1 METLSIL
8 DILDILA
15 KVLSIL
21 AIIGGAL
28 YAFYR
33 WLFKQNHQSDEIEA
47 TDKHIDEVEADC
59 EKHIEAVE
67 KECIEKIDSLK
78 AESDEKWRSMQAEQ
92 TLICYGMLAALKG
105 LKEQGCNG
113 PVTEAINRIEKHL
126 NVQAHKN

>member
-1 METLSIL
+1 MKELTPLEWL
-8 DILDILA
+8 DIA
-15 KVLSIL
+15 SKVLTIL
-21 AIIGGAL
+21 TVIGGLL

-59 EKHIEAVE
+59 EKHIEEVE
-67 KECIEKIDSLK
+67 KECIEKIDCMK
-78 AESDEKWRSMQAEQ
+78 TETDERLHSIQSEQ
-92 TLICYGMLAALKG
+92 TLICYGLLAALKG

-113 PVTEAINRIEKHL
+113 PVTEAINRLEKHL